1 MKHLIVI
8 TLLFAF
14 TEMMGPVGI
23 NTLNPEE
30 TFDVNGTSK
39 FRTTDQAEIT
49 TTKIGGLDNN
59 GVFREITIGTNLKL
73 QSNTLSSYGN
83 PRYSFGEITLDDNSS
98 YGKFDNVDLLI
109 GSGESNENKNII
121 KIKVTDT
128 DGKLKFTGI
137 KAGANGQHIWLYP
150 LHGEL
155 ELKKNDDA
163 SLGPNQI
170 ESNPAMKPKKYEMIE
185 LLYDGTRT
193 KWIIMQ
199 NPRTLF

>member
-14 TEMMGPVGI
+14 TEMMGQVGI

-49 TTKIGGLDNN
+49 TTKIGGLDDN

-83 PRYSFGEITLDDNSS
+83 PRYSFGEITLDYNSS
-98 YGKFDNVDLLI
+98 NGKFDNVDLLI
-109 GSGESNENKNII
+109 GSGESNEDKNII

-128 DGKLKFTGI
+128 DGDSEFTGI

-150 LHGEL
+150 LHDKL
-155 ELKKNDDA
+155 KLKKNDEG

-170 ESNPAMKPKKYEMIE
+170 EANIKTDLEQYDMIE
-185 LLYDGTRT
+185 LLYDGTRE
-193 KWIIMQ
+193 KWIIMEHKK
-199 NPRTLF
+199 